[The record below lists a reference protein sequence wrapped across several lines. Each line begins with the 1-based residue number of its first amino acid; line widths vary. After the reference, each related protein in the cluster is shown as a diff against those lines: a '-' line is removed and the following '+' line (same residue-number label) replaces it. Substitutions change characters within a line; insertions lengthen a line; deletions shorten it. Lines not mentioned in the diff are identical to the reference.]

1 MYAEAM
7 FLQHMEMDL
16 YFHHASFRSLAARWN
31 ATWGKAMEGC
41 MGNDGYVDP
50 TGRPMENAW
59 VTYKVLQWRNLSSGH
74 RTMEIP
80 VGSSIDH

>member
-1 MYAEAM
+1 MKVWYPVTSTNPARWIRFQRNMYAEAM
-7 FLQHMEMDL
+7 FLHHMDMDL

-50 TGRPMENAW
+50 TGQPMENAW
-59 VTYKVLQWRNLSSGH
+59 LTCKV
-74 RTMEIP
+74 
-80 VGSSIDH
+80 